1 MKTRLKKI
9 ILASLYIF
17 ALAYFPFEK
26 ANAQWVVNDP
36 AHMGMNAIE
45 WATNVKKWIEQVNE
59 MVEAQMLREGLQKI
73 DQLKHLQSLKELADL
88 LDDVACLSND
98 YTFYMSVGSNYHC
111 LKFLNFQRVTVNL
124 SLSTD
129 LLFKVATV
137 TSFFSMN
144 SEGRMSFI
152 SQVKESVEQAAKE
165 MQEFNEVV
173 RSTTIYKSLKSHNR
187 KTYYQARLGA
197 YNRYNS

>member
-1 MKTRLKKI
+1 MQIRIKKVI
-9 ILASLYIF
+9 IVSLYIF
-17 ALAYFPFEK
+17 ALAYFPLEK
-26 ANAQWVVNDP
+26 ANAQFIVNDP
-36 AHMGMNAIE
+36 THTFINSTE
-45 WATNVKKWIEQVNE
+45 WFTNVKQWVKQVNE
-59 MVEAQMLREGLQKI
+59 MYDAQQLREGLQKI

-98 YTFYMSVGSNYHC
+98 YTFYMAVGSNYHC

-137 TSFFSMN
+137 ANYFSMN

-152 SQVKESVEQAAKE
+152 SQVKESVEQAAKD
-165 MQEFNEVV
+165 MQDFNESV
-173 RSTTIYKSLKSHNR
+173 RSTMLHKSLKSHNR

-197 YNRYNS
+197 YNRYNN

>member
-1 MKTRLKKI
+1 MKTRLRKI
-9 ILASLYIF
+9 IIVSLYIF
-17 ALAYFPFEK
+17 ALAYFPFGK
-26 ANAQWVVNDP
+26 ANAQFIVNDP
-36 AHMGMNAIE
+36 THTIVNSTE
-45 WATNVKKWIEQVNE
+45 WLANVKQWIKQINE
-59 MVEAQMLREGLQKI
+59 MYDAQMLREGLQKV

-88 LDDVACLSND
+88 LDDVACLSSD

-137 TSFFSMN
+137 TTFFSMN

-165 MQEFNEVV
+165 MQDFNEAV

-197 YNRYNS
+197 YNRYNN